1 MNVIC
6 LENPAYHEARRDKLE
21 PFVIRALQSFPQV
34 TLHLAHTLPEF
45 ERALSPETRAV
56 FYHTDGHLVPLLYRK
71 RAPSCLYVAYSS
83 DMIFVLEA
91 ARGTVN
97 GIYREGLQ
105 SAGFERLIGRGSQV
119 RDICREL
126 FG

>member
-6 LENPAYHEARRDKLE
+6 LENPTYHAARRERLE

-45 ERALSPETRAV
+45 EHALSSETRAV
-56 FYHTDGHLVPLLYRK
+56 FYHTDGHLAPRLYRK
-71 RAPSCLYVAYSS
+71 QAPSCLYVAYSS

-91 ARGTVN
+91 APRTVN
-97 GIYREGLQ
+97 GTYREVLQ
-105 SAGFERLIGRGSQV
+105 SAGFDRLIGRGSQI
-119 RDICREL
+119 RDICQEL